1 MRLGLQLP
9 SFTYPGGAAAIRA
22 TLTEIGQAAED
33 AGLASLWVMDH
44 WFQLPET
51 AAGVGRKSRCSR
63 RTPPKASN
71 T

>member
-9 SFTYPGGAAAIRA
+9 SFSYPGGPAAIRS

-44 WFQLPET
+44 
-51 AAGVGRKSRCSR
+51 
-63 RTPPKASN
+63 
-71 T
+71 